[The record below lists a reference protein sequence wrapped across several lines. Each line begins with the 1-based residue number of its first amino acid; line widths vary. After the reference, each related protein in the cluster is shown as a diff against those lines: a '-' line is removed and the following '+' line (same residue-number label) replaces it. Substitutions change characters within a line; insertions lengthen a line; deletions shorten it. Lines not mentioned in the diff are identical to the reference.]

1 MCIWELL
8 ERVFILARGKTNVK
22 TTGQSQEEKKTTKTK
37 KKEKQSKSLSI
48 SDVGMSN
55 DSVEKR
61 TPILG

>member
-1 MCIWELL
+1 
-8 ERVFILARGKTNVK
+8 VFILARGKTNVK
-22 TTGQSQEEKKTTKTK
+22 TTGQSQEEKKKTKTK

-48 SDVGMSN
+48 SDVGMIN